1 VAAET
6 EVLSISL
13 DQTVKSEPVLPV
25 TGLLGAVAVDFDY
38 EQKFVYFSQIIGK
51 TISRVQQ
58 NTSHIEDIVT
68 FNTNDCKYVD
78 FGVKVH

>member
-1 VAAET
+1 MAAET

-78 FGVKVH
+78 FGVNVH